1 MKAMKRLSIIIL
13 TITALVIFSTSC
25 DRGNLSLNPNAAG
38 ENAII
43 NPDLFVNRLT
53 FEMYDGGGVAD
64 GYANNVLEG
73 PWWPVHRRNQYFVS
87 NYSYYWGSNFY
98 NWTNTA
104 NAFSILKY
112 AVLLQQQANAQGAA
126 NLNQN
131 VYLAI
136 AKFFK
141 VYSFIWYSQRVGDI
155 PFSQAGNA
163 NVTTPKFD
171 TQHDVYKGCLATLDS
186 ANTLMG
192 AYITKYPGNTNS
204 IASAGD
210 IYGLTNLQWQ
220 KVINSYKLR
229 VLISLSKRAVDNADL
244 NIPAQF
250 ANIVNNPA
258 TYPVMS
264 SNADN
269 LVFHFNAAY
278 NPYPIKAYGVQP
290 YSQFANVSSTFLNLT
305 TATSDPRTFIAA
317 TPAPAQVTALGSPP
331 LDFSNAFSAFVGADI
346 GMVQG
351 TINGNSANGMYSFG
365 NYNYYESNGGT
376 TCEPGIVMGYPEL
389 CFNVAEGINLGWAA
403 GNDGQWY
410 LNGVNA
416 SLSFYTATYPTF
428 KDGGTFPINDKGGN
442 SLGTAKISFANFL
455 SNIAYQGGA
464 AGLTQILQ
472 QKYVAMWQNSGWE
485 PYYNWRRTGVPA
497 FSQGEPGIG
506 TSNDMIPIRWLY
518 DNNEIV
524 ANSTNYN
531 AALQSQYGGT
541 DDVTKAMWLIK

>member
-1 MKAMKRLSIIIL
+1 MKRLFIL
-13 TITALVIFSTSC
+13 FLIMASLVILSTSC
-25 DRGNLSLNPNAAG
+25 DRGDLSINPNAAG
-38 ENAII
+38 ASAII

-53 FEMYDGGGVAD
+53 YEMYNGGGATD

-73 PWWPVHRRNQYFVS
+73 PWWPVHRRNQFFVS

-112 AVLLQQQANAQGAA
+112 ANQLQQQANLQGAA
-126 NLNQN
+126 NINQN

-136 AKFFK
+136 AKFFRA
-141 VYSFIWYSQRVGDI
+141 YSFIWYSQRVGDI
-155 PFSQAGNA
+155 PFSQAGSDKIE
-163 NVTTPKFD
+163 TPKFD
-171 TQHDVYKGCLATLDS
+171 AQHDVYKGCLAILDS
-186 ANTLMG
+186 ANALMG
-192 AYITKYPGNTNS
+192 AYLTKYPSSAGTT
-204 IASAGD
+204 ASSGD

-220 KVINSYKLR
+220 KAINSYKLR
-229 VLISLSKRAVDNADL
+229 ILISLSKRAIDNADL

-250 ANIVNNPA
+250 AAMVNNPG
-258 TYPVMS
+258 TYPVMT

-269 LVFHFNAAY
+269 LKFKFNAAY

-305 TATSDPRTFIAA
+305 TATADPRTFIAA
-317 TPAPAQVTALGSPP
+317 TPAPAQAASLGSAPI
-331 LDFSNAFSAFVGADI
+331 DFSNAFSAFVGADI
-346 GMVQG
+346 GLNQG

-365 NYNYYESNGGT
+365 NYNYYKTNDGSS
-376 TCEPGIVMGYPEL
+376 CEPAIVMGYSEL

-410 LNGVNA
+410 INGINA
-416 SLSFYTATYPTF
+416 SLSFYSATYPTF
-428 KDGGTFPINDKGGN
+428 KDGGTFPIADKSGT
-442 SLGTAKISFANFL
+442 SLGTATISFSNFF
-455 SNIAYQGGA
+455 SKVAYQGGA

-497 FSQGEPGIG
+497 FSQGGPGIG
-506 TSNDMIPIRWLY
+506 TSSGQIQLRWLY

-524 ANSTNYN
+524 ANSANYN
-531 AALQSQYGGT
+531 AAIASQYSGA